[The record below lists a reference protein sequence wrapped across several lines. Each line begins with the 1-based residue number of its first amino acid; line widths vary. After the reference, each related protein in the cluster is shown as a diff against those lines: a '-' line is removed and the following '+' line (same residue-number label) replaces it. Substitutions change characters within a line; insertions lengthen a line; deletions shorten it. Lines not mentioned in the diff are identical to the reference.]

1 MELDPISKLST
12 ASVNMQSIIT
22 TSASAT
28 RTMTTNVF
36 TTPRMT
42 STPFCRDD
50 IGKFGRMPTPE
61 SYYTRREEDY
71 SPRVSAEH
79 ANTVPEKQ

>member
-12 ASVNMQSIIT
+12 ASVNMRSIIT

-28 RTMTTNVF
+28 STMTTNVF

-42 STPFCRDD
+42 STPFCRDVT
-50 IGKFGRMPTPE
+50 GKFGWMPTHE
-61 SYYTRREEDY
+61 SYLY
-71 SPRVSAEH
+71 A
-79 ANTVPEKQ
+79 